1 MRPGYRM
8 NDTNEFRTVLESVL
22 TVFIVFK
29 LTGVIDWSWVYV
41 LMPFWIP
48 LVMVIPIILW
58 KLIVNYGKGRKT
70 WII

>member
-1 MRPGYRM
+1 M

>member
-1 MRPGYRM
+1 M

-48 LVMVIPIILW
+48 LVMAIPIILW